1 MDIKILGIGC
11 PSCQSML
18 NDVNRILA
26 RNGMQARVEYVT
38 DIERILSYGVMS
50 TPVFVI
56 DGQIVMTG
64 HRGASK
70 IEAVLKTAGKLNGM
84 EV

>member
-18 NDVNRILA
+18 NDVTRILA
-26 RNGMQARVEYVT
+26 RNGMEAQVEYVK

-50 TPVFVI
+50 TPVLVV

-70 IEAVLKTAGKLNGM
+70 IEAVLKTAAKLNGM